1 MQSFIVHLRHPATSR
16 NDRIQKGRRDM
27 ASCLQSP
34 SQLGFESR
42 GGDSRGLPSPL
53 LSRQGREKVQFG
65 AECRDRLLCVSCVV
79 LSVSSFTRMQS
90 FIVHLRHP
98 ATSRNDR
105 IQKGRRDMASCLQ
118 SPSQLGFESR
128 GGDSRGLPSPLLS
141 RQGREKVQFGAECRD
156 RLLCVSCVVLSVSSF
171 TRMQSFIVHL
181 RHPATSRNDRIQK
194 GRRDMASCLQS
205 PSQLGF
211 ESRGGDS
218 RGLPS
223 PLLSRQ
229 GREKVQFGAE
239 CRDRLLCV
247 SCKLL
252 FYYYS
257 SSGFYCSC
265 LLQRAQ
271 GGGSRAEGRLEDPL
285 ALLRDLAGRGGLFF
299 FPVQAVNM
307 QRGCQ

>member
-105 IQKGRRDMASCLQ
+105 IQKGRRVSVQGAGGMVGIPCGSVT
-118 SPSQLGFESR
+118 SPSA
-128 GGDSRGLPSPLLS
+128 P
-141 RQGREKVQFGAECRD
+141 
-156 RLLCVSCVVLSVSSF
+156 
-171 TRMQSFIVHL
+171 
-181 RHPATSRNDRIQK
+181 
-194 GRRDMASCLQS
+194 
-205 PSQLGF
+205 
-211 ESRGGDS
+211 
-218 RGLPS
+218 
-223 PLLSRQ
+223 
-229 GREKVQFGAE
+229 
-239 CRDRLLCV
+239 
-247 SCKLL
+247 
-252 FYYYS
+252 
-257 SSGFYCSC
+257 
-265 LLQRAQ
+265 
-271 GGGSRAEGRLEDPL
+271 
-285 ALLRDLAGRGGLFF
+285 
-299 FPVQAVNM
+299 
-307 QRGCQ
+307 